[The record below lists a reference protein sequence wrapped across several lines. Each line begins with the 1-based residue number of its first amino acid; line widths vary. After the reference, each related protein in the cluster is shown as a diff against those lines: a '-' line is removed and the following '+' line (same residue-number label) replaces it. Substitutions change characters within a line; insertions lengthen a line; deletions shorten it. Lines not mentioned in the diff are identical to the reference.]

1 MVITNLNIQI
11 KRNLKLNESN
21 ILYINIFN
29 IFYKSIQYVYKK
41 NWILNIIYNS
51 IYSHR
56 LIHYIIIGVINMI
69 NKDYMPFLLGE
80 ISIAGPEL
88 QQKIEDLD
96 IL

>member
-1 MVITNLNIQI
+1 MKAIYYTLISLIYFTN
-11 KRNLKLNESN
+11 
-21 ILYINIFN
+21 
-29 IFYKSIQYVYKK
+29 QYNMYTRK

-96 IL
+96 ILEH